1 MLFQIKKLL
10 FSDKE
15 IAFKQSN
22 FSWQKLGRGRLEVA
36 GRWKDEVKAC
46 PAHKSGGKKNDS
58 QIRWEKGRKTSQVWK
73 RRKSESVGK
82 KNRKKKREKNCRR
95 EITTY
100 IWSQPVVV

>member
-46 PAHKSGGKKNDS
+46 PAHKSGG
-58 QIRWEKGRKTSQVWK
+58 EKV
-73 RRKSESVGK
+73 
-82 KNRKKKREKNCRR
+82 KKKSGGKRKIVLE
-95 EITTY
+95 ELTHI
-100 IWSQPVVV
+100 

>member
-22 FSWQKLGRGRLEVA
+22 FSWQNLGRGRLEVA

-46 PAHKSGGKKNDS
+46 PAHKSGGEKVKK
-58 QIRWEKGRKTSQVWK
+58 SQV
-73 RRKSESVGK
+73 GT
-82 KNRKKKREKNCRR
+82 EKLSWRN
-95 EITTY
+95 
-100 IWSQPVVV
+100 